1 MEQIKLN
8 NGVMMPGVGYG
19 TWKAPTSEITIATV
33 RDAIESGYRLID
45 CAAVYGNEKE
55 VGQGIQAAGAARE
68 EYLSWVSCGTT
79 CAVMTRLWRRLHRL
93 VLTCRLIIWIC
104 ICCTGR
110 VRTSTMTTT
119 SR

>member
-55 VGQGIQAAGAARE
+55 VGQGIQA
-68 EYLSWVSCGTT
+68 L
-79 CAVMTRLWRRLHRL
+79 
-93 VLTCRLIIWIC
+93 
-104 ICCTGR
+104 R
-110 VRTSTMTTT
+110 VRNIY
-119 SR
+119 RG

>member
-8 NGVMMPGVGYG
+8 NGVMMPSVGYG
-19 TWKAPTSEITIATV
+19 TWKAPTSEITIAAV

-68 EYLSWVSCGTT
+68 ELFIVGKLWNDVRGYDETMEAFAQT
-79 CAVMTRLWRRLHRL
+79 CADLQVDYL
-93 VLTCRLIIWIC
+93 
-104 ICCTGR
+104 GQY
-110 VRTSTMTTT
+110 RTEN
-119 SR
+119 